1 MSLSCAAVDDACS
14 WVLLATVVATAKGS
28 ALGAFLAIGGGLAY
42 LLLMVYVGRP
52 LLTRLETWTPRHAD
66 VERTGGLPIA
76 HVTVVLLVVVAASW
90 FTDVVGIY
98 SVFGAFVAGAVMPR
112 GALLDAI
119 RARFEPLTAYL
130 LLPAFFIYSG
140 LNTRLTLILDRS
152 TLLMAALVLVVSFA
166 AKFGAVG
173 LAARWQ
179 GMSWFEAGSMGA
191 LANARGLME
200 LILLNIG
207 FEAGLISSKLY
218 TILALMTIVTTLAA
232 TPLQRL
238 FERRLNRSGS
248 KFGPAGEEA
257 IVDVPQPS
265 TASSS

>member
-1 MSLSCAAVDDACS
+1 M
-14 WVLLATVVATAKGS
+14 
-28 ALGAFLAIGGGLAY
+28 
-42 LLLMVYVGRP
+42 
-52 LLTRLETWTPRHAD
+52 LT
-66 VERTGGLPIA
+66 
-76 HVTVVLLVVVAASW
+76 ASW

-119 RARFEPLTAYL
+119 RERFEPLVAYL

-140 LNTRLTLILDRS
+140 LNTQLTLIFDPS
-152 TLLMAALVLVVSFA
+152 TLLVAGIVLVVSFA
-166 AKFGAVG
+166 AKFGAIG

-207 FEAGLISSKLY
+207 FEAGLISGKLF
-218 TILALMTIVTTLAA
+218 TILALMTIITTFVA

-238 FERRLNRSGS
+238 FERRLARSGS
-248 KFGPAGEEA
+248 KFGPAGEEPYVELA
-257 IVDVPQPS
+257 RARSTSLRGAVGSGVLRKSRGGLDNNSKPVVLQHEQPA
-265 TASSS
+265 ASIRPPTFMVTECAGEPLSSCRCTWQQPRH